1 MEVST
6 VPATPHVPTDE
17 DRPRRAPDIND
28 IVDRILDRDDPSSNV
43 A

>member
-1 MEVST
+1 

-28 IVDRILDRDDPSSNV
+28 IVDRILDRDDPNPNV